1 MLSHT
6 RSADPLPADAPA
18 SDVLRA
24 PEHLR
29 SARIIVADDDPGIVM
44 VMRRLLDRAGYDSVI
59 YTDRGAE
66 VGMLCIEHDPDLVIT
81 DLRMPD
87 RHGYEVVEDVRR
99 LSGGAVP
106 VLVVSGEERSVVM
119 KKALACGARDF
130 LSKPFEPAEA
140 LLRIRNLLDV
150 RMLHK
155 ASLAD
160 AETRYRAMVEGASD
174 LICQIDPAGQITY
187 ANRAGVALL
196 GVELAGRRFHDLV
209 HPDHRAAV
217 RRFYCEQLKTGTP
230 CTSHEF
236 PLVVDGVEFWLEH
249 KVQLDVVDGRVRGAS
264 SISRDVNARRGH
276 EKLKDDLV
284 SVVSHELRTP
294 LTAIRGSLGL
304 LDGGVL
310 QAYPERAAR
319 MVKLALANSQ
329 RLGRLID
336 DMLDLE
342 KLGSGKLEIQRDPCA
357 LAAILNETADTV
369 RPLLEPR
376 GVMLV
381 VEAPELTVD
390 VDAGRIRQVLTNLVS
405 NAIKFSP
412 QGGTIWLAAAAEDG
426 ALRLRVRDLGR
437 GIPEGKLEAI
447 FERFHQL
454 DSSDS
459 REKNGTGLGLS
470 ICRHLA
476 ALHGGRVWAESKPGA
491 GSTFTVL
498 LPDAV
503 VAP

>member
-6 RSADPLPADAPA
+6 RSADTLPTDPPS

-24 PEHLR
+24 PAHLR
-29 SARIIVADDDPGIVM
+29 SARIIVADDDPGIVL
-44 VMRRLLDRAGYDSVI
+44 VMKRLLHRAGYDGVI

-106 VLVVSGEERSVVM
+106 VLVVSGEERSVMM

-160 AETRYRAMVEGASD
+160 AETRCRAMVEGASD

-196 GVELAGRRFHDLV
+196 GVELAGRRFYDLV
-209 HPDHRAAV
+209 HPDHRAGV
-217 RRFYCEQLKTGTP
+217 RRFYCEQLKSGTA

-249 KVQLDVVDGRVRGAS
+249 KVQLDVVDGRVR
-264 SISRDVNARRGH
+264 
-276 EKLKDDLV
+276 
-284 SVVSHELRTP
+284 
-294 LTAIRGSLGL
+294 
-304 LDGGVL
+304 
-310 QAYPERAAR
+310 
-319 MVKLALANSQ
+319 
-329 RLGRLID
+329 
-336 DMLDLE
+336 
-342 KLGSGKLEIQRDPCA
+342 
-357 LAAILNETADTV
+357 
-369 RPLLEPR
+369 
-376 GVMLV
+376 
-381 VEAPELTVD
+381 
-390 VDAGRIRQVLTNLVS
+390 
-405 NAIKFSP
+405 
-412 QGGTIWLAAAAEDG
+412 
-426 ALRLRVRDLGR
+426 DLGR
-437 GIPEGKLEAI
+437 GIPEGKLESI
-447 FERFHQL
+447 FERFQQL

-476 ALHGGRVWAESKPGA
+476 AVHGGRVWAESRPGA

-498 LPDAV
+498 LPGAV
-503 VAP
+503 AGR